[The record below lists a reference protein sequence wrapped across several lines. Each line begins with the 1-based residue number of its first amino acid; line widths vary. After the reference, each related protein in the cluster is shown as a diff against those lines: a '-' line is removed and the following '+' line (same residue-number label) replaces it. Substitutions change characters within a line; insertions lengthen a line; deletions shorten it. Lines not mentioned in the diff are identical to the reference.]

1 MQKKNTTNAY
11 QSTKFNIENNDNSQK
26 KILFLT
32 HTRCCETQPPLF
44 TDLSEI
50 ENIPNSEN
58 VGSARIFKIKKKPI
72 PPFSKT
78 VPNIP
83 LCFFF
88 FLKFQKHFGT
98 CKNSKYE
105 IRPNCRFRGYCQFAF
120 RR

>member
-1 MQKKNTTNAY
+1 MQKKTPQTRIKVQNSTLKTT
-11 QSTKFNIENNDNSQK
+11 IIHK
-26 KILFLT
+26 KNPFFFT

-44 TDLSEI
+44 SDLSEI

-58 VGSARIFKIKKKPI
+58 VGSARIFKIKKTNPAVFENR
-72 PPFSKT
+72 PEHS
-78 VPNIP
+78 VV
-83 LCFFF
+83 FFF